1 MTEYYVLNDDENL
14 ERATNDADIYLS
26 TANNMGRT
34 HDDTWR
40 KLFVIP
46 VIRTPNDDAPT
57 DNKSPINILQFN
69 FLANDYD
76 VLEWA
81 KTAFYV
87 EPPNPDPLARDPVSE
102 MIYMALMPERNADK
116 FYDKVVWQVCIEDIC
131 KWYSPNKKE
140 QAEHFTTIENEEKH
154 RVLDDYTPYY
164 KDDCLSLLDV
174 TSKFLP
180 IQTLAGIDME
190 TYIDTGSLN
199 YT

>member
-1 MTEYYVLNDDENL
+1 MNNYD
-14 ERATNDADIYLS
+14 RSINDADIYLS

-34 HDDTWR
+34 NDDTWR
-40 KLFVIP
+40 KLFVSMHQLQN
-46 VIRTPNDDAPT
+46 IRTPN
-57 DNKSPINILQFN
+57 NKPPVNILQFN

-131 KWYSPNKKE
+131 KWYSPDKKE
-140 QAEHFTTIENEEKH
+140 QAGHFTTIENIEKH

-164 KDDCLSLLDV
+164 KDDCLSLIDV
-174 TSKFLP
+174 ISKFLP
-180 IQTLAGIDME
+180 IQTMAGIDME

-199 YT
+199 YNA